1 MVGEGWRARGTHSR
15 HAKLVRTCCMLR
27 EVRGERCETSSSKGL
42 WVSWQV
48 IVKVTVRQ

>member
-1 MVGEGWRARGTHSR
+1 VSEGG
-15 HAKLVRTCCMLR
+15 
-27 EVRGERCETSSSKGL
+27 RCETSSSKSL